1 MLQLWF
7 KPPSRPHAH
16 SKTSLAWVQELI
28 DALRTGVSLDELW
41 KVARGE
47 VKYADFLQGR
57 QGQRAPSRSP
67 SLRAAPRVPEE
78 LVSRKPNPS
87 LEGCSADNTSIT
99 CP

>member
-1 MLQLWF
+1 M
-7 KPPSRPHAH
+7 
-16 SKTSLAWVQELI
+16 QELI

-67 SLRAAPRVPEE
+67 SLRREAAPCVPEE
-78 LVSRKPNPS
+78 LVSGKPNPS
-87 LEGCSADNTSIT
+87 LKGCSADNKSIT